1 MANRAQFSIDSCPCM
16 LWLCNMEFIKLFI
29 DVRCRVGSL
38 NFMAL
43 ISGGRTKATETDLS
57 WDILTFLTT
66 RISNLHPPFRT
77 LIGSHIMKRLVT
89 CPPNPY
95 LATIFTY
102 ELDSINKLIR
112 IRVHQQTN
120 RTTINVLFTNCKF
133 ICVFWFRQRN
143 RFPCFTCTPHSL
155 MDRCQVNR
163 NFGLRTVHFR
173 RELLRHWIGFP
184 KQRINRKQITRP
196 PPDASNTALKGRREA
211 FVL

>member
-1 MANRAQFSIDSCPCM
+1 MWDVGRANGCS
-16 LWLCNMEFIKLFI
+16 
-29 DVRCRVGSL
+29 V
-38 NFMAL
+38 NFMAP
-43 ISGGRTKATETDLS
+43 ISGGDQKFRKLIVLRYSNFSHHPNFQPSSALS
-57 WDILTFLTT
+57 NINRQPHYDAF
-66 RISNLHPPFRT
+66 SHVPFQP
-77 LIGSHIMKRLVT
+77 LS
-89 CPPNPY
+89 
-95 LATIFTY
+95 TIFTY
-102 ELDSINKLIR
+102 ELDYIKKLIR